1 MQATTVSLVP
11 GAEELNKHPLGID
24 LHFSLKPFIRFIE
37 QKIETE
43 KTAKVNFFK
52 YILEQFKQYPEL
64 EEAVSAADAQ
74 KYTSLYELIYTALS
88 PILNDES
95 EQFWALGP
103 PLTAAFFYGTSGF
116 YSILI
121 DAETK
126 MLRKDLKLPVAED
139 MHKSVRT
146 SFYNLVLKKFYNFT
160 LTDVDFT
167 IKSLIDPET
176 HLLKYY
182 RLNVDTRFMDI
193 ESLAELPELSLQ
205 KIKEELQ
212 DDTNTLNI
220 LSNLL
225 PPEQFRV
232 EGISIVSLTDVTSEY
247 ALESVKNVIIAHNDC
262 AVGSHDKNIT
272 IALQTLVGS
281 DQVEFGI
288 LPYLRLNDKTVVN
301 DHSGFQSI
309 IIELARQEQDGE
321 VDYQSLIED
330 YLMHPRRLIFPEIVE
345 EEQNNYPMLRLL
357 WNKGIRSYALF
368 PLYYSGRLV
377 GCLELYAKDPS
388 FFNSSTLSKIE
399 TAFPLLAQL
408 FQNIITEFN
417 NEIAAVITDKFTSLQ
432 PAVQWRFYQAAFNY
446 LNAKSLG
453 KKLPIESIFFKNVH
467 PFYGAIDIKDS
478 SIERN
483 LAIRKDLYA
492 HFDLLE
498 TTLCEIKV
506 KVKSL
511 NEKNIPSPAG
521 LWNHKEFDELS
532 DREILRIEDYLLRQL
547 PAYLHLLKD
556 TQPAVTQTVDNYFSH
571 VDPQGA
577 LYKNRLE
584 YERSMQS
591 INRTISTLLEEF
603 NVELQH
609 AYPCYFEKF
618 RTDGVEFDIYLGE
631 SIAHLTPMPADM
643 VQTFRFMQLEIIAKI
658 ARATNRLI
666 PELAMHLQTTH
677 LIFVYDKPID
687 ISFRADEQRFDV
699 EGGYNIRYQMVKKR
713 IDKAHIKGSEE
724 RLTQPGK
731 IAIVYFNS
739 SEAAEYLGYIQTLQT
754 QKLLLDDVEYIEVE
768 ELQGVEG
775 LKALRVG
782 VAMNEHAEIQ
792 SGI

>member
-1 MQATTVSLVP
+1 MQATTVTLVP
-11 GAEELNKHPLGID
+11 GAEQLKNPLGIEV
-24 LHFSLKPFIRFIE
+24 HFSFMPFIQYIE
-37 QKIETE
+37 RRIVTE
-43 KTAKVNFFK
+43 QTAKVNFYK
-52 YILEQFKQYPEL
+52 YILEQFKQFPEL
-64 EEAVSAADAQ
+64 TEPVAAENAQ
-74 KYTSLYELIYTALS
+74 KYTPLYELIYTALS

-103 PLTAAFFYGTSGF
+103 PLTAAFYYGTSGF
-116 YSILI
+116 YAILI
-121 DAETK
+121 DAKTK
-126 MLRKDLKLPVAED
+126 ALKKDLKLPVAED
-139 MHKSVRT
+139 MEKSVRT
-146 SFYNLVLKKFYNFT
+146 SFYNLLLKKFYDFT
-160 LTDVDFT
+160 LSDVDFT
-167 IKSLIDPET
+167 IKSMIDPET

-193 ESLAELPELSLQ
+193 KSLGNLPEISLQ
-205 KIKEELQ
+205 KIKDELQ
-212 DDTNTLNI
+212 DETNTLNI

-225 PPEQFRV
+225 PPDQFMV
-232 EGISIVSLTDVTSEY
+232 EGISIVSLTDVTAEY
-247 ALESVKNVIIAHNDC
+247 ALESIKNVIIEHNDC

-288 LPYLRLNDKTVVN
+288 IPYLRLNDKAVVN

-309 IIELARQEQDGE
+309 IIEMARQEQDGE
-321 VDYQSLIED
+321 TNYQSLIDD
-330 YLMHPRRLIFPEIVE
+330 YLAHPRRLIFPEIVE
-345 EEQNNYPMLRLL
+345 EEQMNYPMLRLL

-368 PLYYSGRLV
+368 PLHYSGKLV
-377 GCLELYAKDPS
+377 GCLELYARDPS
-388 FFNSSTLSKIE
+388 LFNSSTLSKIE
-399 TAFPLLAQL
+399 SAFPLLSQL
-408 FQNIITEFN
+408 FQNIVTEFN

-432 PAVQWRFYQAAFNY
+432 PAVQWRFYQAAFHY
-446 LNAKSLG
+446 LNSKSLG
-453 KKLPIESIFFKNVH
+453 KHLPIESIFFKSVY
-467 PFYGAIDIKDS
+467 PFYGAVDIKDS

-498 TTLCEIKV
+498 TTLCDIKA

-511 NEKNIPSPAG
+511 NTESIPSPAG

-547 PAYLHLLKD
+547 PAYLHLLKE
-556 TQPAVTQTVDNYFSH
+556 TQPIVTETVDHYFNH

-584 YERSMQS
+584 YEKSMQS

-603 NVELQH
+603 NTELQ
-609 AYPCYFEKF
+609 AVYPCYFEKF

-631 SIAHLTPMPADM
+631 SIAHLTPMPADL
-643 VQTFRFMQLEIIAKI
+643 VQTFRAMQLEVIAKI
-658 ARATNRLI
+658 ARATHRLI
-666 PELAMHLQTTH
+666 PELALPLETTH

-699 EGGYNIRYQMVKKR
+699 EGSYNIRYQMVKKR
-713 IDKAHIKGSEE
+713 IDKAHIKGTEE

-739 SEAAEYLGYIQTLQT
+739 AEAAEYVGYIQQLQT
-754 QKLLLDDVEYIEVE
+754 RKLLLDDIEYLEVE

-782 VAMNEHAEIQ
+782 VATNHHPVIQ